1 MTTSAA
7 WTPDDTA
14 PPLRG
19 AFLSGIHGGME
30 IEHTIIAILWLLG
43 GIATYNYIT
52 AMGYTGRTGANLVA
66 AILVW
71 PFAVLYGLAARR

>member
-1 MTTSAA
+1 
-7 WTPDDTA
+7 
-14 PPLRG
+14 
-19 AFLSGIHGGME
+19 ME

-52 AMGYTGRTGANLVA
+52 ATGYTGRTGANLAA